1 MQSPA
6 DPRRGQASVE
16 WLAILLVVAAV
27 LTATTA
33 TVAHTNLVQ
42 TITDRLGRTASP
54 PPAATLA
61 LDHALSGR
69 AGAISLSGAR
79 AWLAESIGT
88 DAADQQLRAAIVTR
102 LPVRHSS
109 WLADLTIRSL
119 PSRSGTRRIVA
130 RGTGEISL
138 RVITASDEALYAAGQ
153 PTRTDRTVAAATALG
168 WDGAG
173 IVADRIA
180 RPLGLALS
188 AIHLLASLS
197 TGANPQPPAT
207 RADDI
212 VLCRPVILLTADRT
226 MYSPLTRSQ
235 AWRIGVLRDDQLI
248 LDMSSST
255 DSPCVGPAGHERPAE
270 PSRD

>member
-16 WLAILLVVAAV
+16 WLAILLVVAAL

-42 TITDRLGRTASP
+42 TITERLGGKATP
-54 PPAATLA
+54 PPEVTLA
-61 LDHALSGR
+61 LDETLSGST
-69 AGAISLSGAR
+69 GAISLGGAR
-79 AWLAESIGT
+79 AWLAESIGI
-88 DAADQQLRAAIVTR
+88 DAADQQLRTTIVAR
-102 LPVRHSS
+102 LPVHHPS

-119 PSRSGTRRIVA
+119 PSRSGTRRVVA
-130 RGTGEISL
+130 RGNGEISL

-153 PTRTDRTVAAATALG
+153 TTGTDRTVAAATALG

-188 AIHLLASLS
+188 AIHLLAGLS
-197 TGANPQPPAT
+197 ADADPQPPAT

-212 VLCRPVILLTADRT
+212 VLCRPVVLMTASLTG
-226 MYSPLTRSQ
+226 YSPLPRGQ

-248 LDMSSST
+248 LDTISST
-255 DSPCVGPAGHERPAE
+255 DSPCTGSAGHERPAE
-270 PSRD
+270 PNRN

>member
-16 WLAILLVVAAV
+16 WLTILLLVAAL

-33 TVAHTNLVQ
+33 TIVHTDLVQ
-42 TITDRLGRTASP
+42 TITDRLGTTATP

-61 LDHALSGR
+61 LDQALSGR
-69 AGAISLSGAR
+69 AGAISLGGAR
-79 AWLAESIGT
+79 AWLAESSGT
-88 DAADQQLRAAIVTR
+88 DAADRQLRTAIVTR
-102 LPVRHSS
+102 LPEHHPS

-119 PSRSGTRRIVA
+119 PSRSGTRWIVA
-130 RGTGEISL
+130 RGAGEISL
-138 RVITASDEALYAAGQ
+138 RVVTASDEALYAAGQ
-153 PTRTDRTVAAATALG
+153 TTGTDRAIAAATALG

-173 IVADRIA
+173 IVARRIA

-188 AIHLLASLS
+188 AIHLLAGLS
-197 TGANPQPPAT
+197 PDADPQPPAT

-212 VLCRPVILLTADRT
+212 VLCRPVILLTATRT
-226 MYSPLTRSQ
+226 TYSTLPRGH

-248 LDMSSST
+248 LDTISST
-255 DSPCVGPAGHERPAE
+255 NRPCVGPAGHEPPTG
-270 PSRD
+270 PSRN

>member
-6 DPRRGQASVE
+6 DRHRGQASVE
-16 WLAILLVVAAV
+16 WLAILFVVAAL
-27 LTATTA
+27 LTTT
-33 TVAHTNLVQ
+33 TVMVVHTNLVQ
-42 TITDRLGRTASP
+42 TITERLGGTAAP

-69 AGAISLSGAR
+69 TGAMSLGGAR
-79 AWLAESIGT
+79 AWLAESIGG
-88 DAADQQLRAAIVTR
+88 DAADQQLRTAIITR
-102 LPVRHSS
+102 LPEHHPS
-109 WLADLTIRSL
+109 WLAGLTIRSL
-119 PSRSGTRRIVA
+119 PSRTGTRRIVA

-153 PTRTDRTVAAATALG
+153 TTGTDRTIAAATALG

-173 IVADRIA
+173 IVARRIA

-188 AIHLLASLS
+188 AIHLLAGLS
-197 TGANPQPPAT
+197 TGTDPQPPAT

-212 VLCRPVILLTADRT
+212 VLCRPVVLLTTSRT
-226 MYSPLTRSQ
+226 TYSTLPRGH

-248 LDMSSST
+248 LDTISST
-255 DSPCVGPAGHERPAE
+255 DGPCVGPAGHEPPTG
-270 PSRD
+270 PSRN